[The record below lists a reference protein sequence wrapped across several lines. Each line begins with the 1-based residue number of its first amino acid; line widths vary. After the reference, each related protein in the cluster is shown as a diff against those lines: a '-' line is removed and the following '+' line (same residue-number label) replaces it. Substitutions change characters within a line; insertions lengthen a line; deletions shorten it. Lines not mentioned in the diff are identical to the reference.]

1 MIRRSIP
8 VLAVLVLQMLP
19 GAARCAGGEGADAH
33 AHHHPAQAAV
43 GAPVSAAELP
53 PLRILMPA
61 NGDVVGTQLAVVFE
75 TPGEIARLTMGS
87 GPVAGIH
94 LHIDTDGVSMMP
106 TAQQLIRMGGARY
119 LFLFD
124 LPVKPGPRSLR
135 VYWSD
140 AMHRTIEDSVQELR
154 LQVQADPP

>member
-1 MIRRSIP
+1 MIRRLIP
-8 VLAVLVLQMLP
+8 VLAFFVLQTLS
-19 GAARCAGGEGADAH
+19 GAAQCAGTAGADPH
-33 AHHHPAQAAV
+33 AHHHPQAAA
-43 GAPVSAAELP
+43 GTTTSAASLP
-53 PLRILMPA
+53 PLRILMPSD
-61 NGDVVGTQLAVVFE
+61 GDVVGTQLAVVFE

-87 GPVAGIH
+87 GPVAGVH

-106 TAQQLIRMGGARY
+106 TAQQLIRMGGTRY

-124 LPVKPGPRSLR
+124 LPVKPGPRTLR

-154 LQVQADPP
+154 LQVQAEPS